1 MGSIA
6 KLFDRSR
13 TSTWFALLMV
23 FVATRSVIEV
33 WTGSDQGDKYLVV
46 GLTALAT
53 ATYGLLRFV
62 ELLAS
67 PGFRMRY
74 LVRSLNV
81 FFMGTIL
88 LGEYIFSSE
97 LGRMLVLLSLVAIEI
112 NLVSIFAEYTGRF
125 KRLAA
130 LISRKKNQ
138 GDGVMS
144 SERNRTREGG
154 LK

>member
-1 MGSIA
+1 MGKIA
-6 KLFDRSR
+6 SLFDRSR
-13 TSTWFALLMV
+13 TSTWFALLMI

-46 GLTALAT
+46 ALTAVAT

-81 FFMGTIL
+81 TFMGIIL
-88 LGEYIFSSE
+88 LGEYIFSDV
-97 LGRMLVLLSLVAIEI
+97 LGRVLVLLALIAIEI
-112 NLVSIFAEYTGRF
+112 NLVSIFAEYTGKF
-125 KRLAA
+125 KRFSGFLKR
-130 LISRKKNQ
+130 RKRGN
-138 GDGVMS
+138 DGIIRS
-144 SERNRTREGG
+144 KRI
-154 LK
+154 